1 MLYLDYMNDIMQANP
16 PQLHSNLLYIQ
27 RYRNQSRL
35 VAESAY
41 FFTNMLSAESFISNI
56 DAKALSMDETEFEKN
71 MESARVLLS
80 GLSTGLDGQYDQ
92 SDRNAADVSIAESME
107 SKHQS
112 LHVKD
117 RDSTLRPKS
126 SETNSTSKE
135 APYAKDQLSMPEVP
149 SLSDLEN
156 KGAIM
161 LLKEDMVSQVFRDYP
176 YLFAHVGNLTVN
188 DVEDLLNNYK
198 QLVFRYVC
206 LSKGLGAAPL
216 PLSNSESQKQHQ
228 VENIKEAG
236 DSSTV
241 EPNDEPKKHTRTDD
255 GSNKV
260 SLLEEE
266 NLESKWPQ
274 DEAVVAQGGGND
286 ETSQ

>member
-1 MLYLDYMNDIMQANP
+1 MVYLDYMNDIMQANP
-16 PQLHSNLLYIQ
+16 PQLPSNLLYIQ

-71 MESARVLLS
+71 MESARALLS
-80 GLSTGLDGQYDQ
+80 GLSTVLDGQCDQ

-112 LHVKD
+112 LHGKD

-206 LSKGLGAAPL
+206 LSKGLGATPL

-236 DSSTV
+236 DSSTG
-241 EPNDEPKKHTRTDD
+241 EPNDEPKKHTSTDD

-266 NLESKWPQ
+266 NLESKLPQ